1 MSVIEDAADIQL
13 MTEVTIQSELLI
25 ENGEKNNYTRWQCTS
40 TGAIG
45 RGRTEDESRN
55 WMFLAENDQ
64 KGSVSFGISDDAGT
78 TQECQFKIDVSSAL
92 QEGKITLF
100 SDFPF
105 HLKMEGRGIVESI
118 GGVLAKGTQ
127 INYKIVNIF

>member
-1 MSVIEDAADIQL
+1 MSVAEDASDIQL
-13 MTEVTIQSELLI
+13 MTDVTIELELTI
-25 ENGEKNNYTRWQCTS
+25 VDGERFKNTLWRCTS

-45 RGRTEDESRN
+45 RGRSEDESRS

-64 KGSVSFGISDDAGT
+64 KGSVSFGISDESGN
-78 TQECQFKIDVSSAL
+78 TQESQFSIDVSGAL
-92 QEGKITLF
+92 QEGKISLF

-105 HLKMEGRGIVESI
+105 HLKMEGKGIVKNI
-118 GGVLAKGTQ
+118 GGVFSQGTQ